1 MDVTSNH
8 LLVQLGDKMK
18 PVAFSS
24 LLDSCRHAIVSQV
37 CPRVQR
43 VLQCFAVAV
52 QSSSRVLLFTTS
64 WTAAHQDCPV
74 SQSLLKFMSI
84 ESVMLPNHLI
94 LYCPLHL
101 SPSIF
106 PSIRV
111 FSYELAHLIR

>member
-8 LLVQLGDKMK
+8 LLVQLGNKMK
-18 PVAFSS
+18 PVAFSP
-24 LLDSCRHAIVSQV
+24 LLDSCRHAIISQI

-43 VLQCFAVAV
+43 VLQCFAVVV
-52 QSSSRVLLFTTS
+52 QSSSHVLLFTS
-64 WTAAHQDCPV
+64 WIAVLQDCPV
-74 SQSLLKFMSI
+74 SQSLLKFMST

-94 LYCPLHL
+94 LCHPPHL

-106 PSIRV
+106 PRIRV